1 MQPARALKFTWISIR
16 RMSRT
21 ISGSKTNIPGGLEPF
36 EWANE
41 VWNVMDE
48 QGLSQNDAKVVVA
61 ARYAKA
67 EEQPPRDTMIKTSHN
82 KGVANG

>member
-1 MQPARALKFTWISIR
+1 MARA
-16 RMSRT
+16 
-21 ISGSKTNIPGGLEPF
+21 ISGSKSNIPGGLEPLI
-36 EWANE
+36 WANE

-48 QGLSQNDAKVVVA
+48 EGIGQSEAKAIVA

-67 EEQPPRDTMIKTSHN
+67 EEQPPRDKMVTTSSN